1 VTRVLRLALRHDERG
16 VTLAEVLVALA
27 VIGSALVGLA
37 VVIPVSAYGVRE
49 GQQRST
55 ASFLAEQTIERAR
68 AAVWS
73 ANPATDC
80 LGVSTGDSAPVPTGA
95 TCRGATA
102 TQFPDETG
110 IDGQPGYQRRVRVS
124 SCTAVPCGGLTS
136 DTLRRVEVIV
146 AYTPLTGAGVSPIP
160 TTVRLEW
167 LVTRR

>member
-1 VTRVLRLALRHDERG
+1 VTRAVRRALRHGERG

-37 VVIPVSAYGVRE
+37 VVIPVSAHGVRE
-49 GQQRST
+49 GQQRS
-55 ASFLAEQTIERAR
+55 AAAFLAEQMIERAR

-80 LGVSTGDSAPVPTGA
+80 LGISTGDRAPVPTGA
-95 TCRGATA
+95 TCHGATV

-110 IDGQPGYQRRVRVS
+110 IDGQPAYHRRVRVS
-124 SCTAVPCGGLTS
+124 SCASIPCAGLTS
-136 DTLRRVEVIV
+136 DTLRRVEVTV
-146 AYTPLTGAGVSPIP
+146 AYTPLTSAGVSPTP

-167 LVTRR
+167 LVSQR